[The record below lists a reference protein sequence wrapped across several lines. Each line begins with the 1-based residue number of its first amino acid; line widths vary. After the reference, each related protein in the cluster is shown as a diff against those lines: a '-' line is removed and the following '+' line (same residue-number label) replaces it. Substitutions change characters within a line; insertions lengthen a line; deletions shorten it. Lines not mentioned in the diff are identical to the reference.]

1 MFFIFRPPCISPYSI
16 LFGLG
21 VPLTHWFSI
30 PFNDLS
36 SSRKDYYLLIQFISN
51 FSNTYFF
58 LHIFELKEY
67 IHFGLFF
74 ISGKIFLCVTIQRW
88 KNRHG
93 RHSTIQSAWSG
104 NFCSVVV
111 CLCST
116 MLFSYSCYCDVVNTQ
131 YAYTL

>member
-1 MFFIFRPPCISPYSI
+1 MFFIFRPLCISPYSI

-51 FSNTYFF
+51 ISNTYFF
-58 LHIFELKEY
+58 SSYFWIKRLYSFWT
-67 IHFGLFF
+67 FF